1 MKTRPT
7 SQKSAASHIPSYPK
21 INMPATDY
29 RLLTTDYQLP
39 TTHYV
44 LTAGEPLPTTD
55 NYEHT
60 PIL

>member
-21 INMPATDY
+21 INMPTTDY
-29 RLLTTDYQLP
+29 RLLTTDY
-39 TTHYV
+39 V
-44 LTAGEPLPTTD
+44 LTGGEPLPTTD